1 MKIGYLTYVY
11 MVAMFFVVQV
21 FNNYAFDFNVPVP
34 LHMIVRS
41 VRLDF
46 CWYASKI
53 IGRTAGTLAWMQ
65 VLLCHI

>member
-41 VRLDF
+41 VRLTH
-46 CWYASKI
+46 CANEIVMPSEN
-53 IGRTAGTLAWMQ
+53 GE
-65 VLLCHI
+65 